1 MVNFTVLYILI
12 YVVVNM
18 KFHGFAMDGIGY
30 TEVTLSKS

>member
-1 MVNFTVLYILI
+1 
-12 YVVVNM
+12 M